1 MPLGRPTFSAGEV
14 RPPGDHRP
22 ASSSCPFAS
31 PASTRSQPS
40 RGSIFSPYFA
50 ATGVGPCSLPSTA
63 GSLPSTSGRRQAKET
78 LPPGWTSWRERGCQG
93 TLVANPFPDVS
104 AGSPERHRKSLPQPI
119 SRRRGEVSLPL
130 QCRNPHLSCR
140 HGVHA
145 DSVGRPSESVL
156 PDRTLSTLR
165 ALPALSRNAGG
176 EAGEV
181 ARAGCEPGGTRRR
194 ERDLCPTQP
203 HAE

>member
-1 MPLGRPTFSAGEV
+1 M
-14 RPPGDHRP
+14 
-22 ASSSCPFAS
+22 
-31 PASTRSQPS
+31 
-40 RGSIFSPYFA
+40 
-50 ATGVGPCSLPSTA
+50 
-63 GSLPSTSGRRQAKET
+63 SGARQAKET
-78 LPPGWTSWRERGCQG
+78 LTPGWTSWRERGCQG

-203 HAE
+203 HAETLGDAVPLVHHFQIRQCGTIRQCSTEAERESLHAWPTERIEGWV